1 MNLQKVRKYGKIKGI
16 KLFYPVFSTEISTS
30 KNYYFSGGIKMFGLF
45 RRKTKKVEVEPKKQ
59 VVHDK
64 YEVFRLMRPE
74 DLEAEAQAK
83 DAEANELARKWGDM
97 TEEEKDEN
105 LDMYYEAWNLR
116 REARFFRELKSD
128 PATKAPELFE
138 LLSEKPAH
146 GIQALIW
153 DIKTV
158 KEKK

>member
-1 MNLQKVRKYGKIKGI
+1 MW
-16 KLFYPVFSTEISTS
+16 
-30 KNYYFSGGIKMFGLF
+30 LF
-45 RRKTKKVEVEPKKQ
+45 RKKAKKAEVKPEKQ

-64 YEVFRLMRPE
+64 YEVYRLMRTE

-97 TEEEKDEN
+97 TEGEKNEN

-128 PATKAPELFE
+128 PDTKAPELFE

-153 DIKTV
+153 NIKTV
-158 KEKK
+158 KGEK

>member
-1 MNLQKVRKYGKIKGI
+1 MQKIHNYGKIKGI
-16 KLFYPVFSTEISTS
+16 KLFYPVFNIEISTS
-30 KNYYFSGGIKMFGLF
+30 KKIFSGGTKMFGLF
-45 RRKTKKVEVEPKKQ
+45 RKKAKKVEVEPKKK
-59 VVHDK
+59 VFHDK
-64 YEVFRLMRPE
+64 YEVYRLMRPE
-74 DLEAEAQAK
+74 DLEAEAQNK
-83 DAEANELARKWGDM
+83 EAEANELAKKWGNM
-97 TEEEKDEN
+97 TESERDEN

-128 PATKAPELFE
+128 PDTEAPELFE

-153 DIKTV
+153 NIKIV